1 MRLVFDSPPQLRA
14 GLNVIYTAL
23 QATVYYAVKSVVDPT
38 ILPNA
43 GLARP
48 LSIQAQPGTLLNCQ
62 HPAAVDGRISACQRV
77 VDLIHGALAQVVPQR
92 VNAAA
97 CGSVHVANFSG
108 TRPDGSLWVYL
119 ETIAGGS
126 GARPDKD
133 GLDAVQVH
141 MTNTSNLPLEALEG
155 EYPITLIAYE
165 FAENS
170 GGDGTWLGGMGVRR
184 AYRVETD
191 CRVQIMGARLTSRA
205 WGLDGG
211 GEGASGSFRIN
222 GDPNAIDLTGSADL
236 LAGDLF
242 EVITPGG
249 GGHGD
254 PAGRT
259 CAHRLQDQRSG
270 RTAAPS

>member
-1 MRLVFDSPPQLRA
+1 MAASGFILKPLRA
-14 GLNVIYTAL
+14 G
-23 QATVYYAVKSVVDPT
+23 P
-38 ILPNA
+38 
-43 GLARP
+43 AR
-48 LSIQAQPGTLLNCQ
+48 
-62 HPAAVDGRISACQRV
+62 
-77 VDLIHGALAQVVPQR
+77 
-92 VNAAA
+92 
-97 CGSVHVANFSG
+97 
-108 TRPDGSLWVYL
+108 
-119 ETIAGGS
+119 
-126 GARPDKD
+126 ARTKD